1 MKRTLAAA
9 VLAACVA
16 VAIAGCGTLNTET
29 PKQALTAAHQAHD
42 GLAKELDLA
51 ASNGWIKGEAATMAA
66 RYLAESETDLTKADD
81 ALAAGQSIAGLLA
94 LANADIAKVQPL
106 IPEKP

>member
-1 MKRTLAAA
+1 MKRTFAAA

-16 VAIAGCGTLNTET
+16 VTGCGTLGMQT

-42 GLAKELDLA
+42 ALAKELDLA
-51 ASNGWIKGEAATMAA
+51 ATHGWIKGDAAATAA
-66 RYLAESETDLTKADD
+66 QVLAESETYLTKADD
-81 ALAAGQSIAGLLA
+81 ALAAGQSIDALLA

-106 IPEKP
+106 IPEKK